1 MNSFILGQ
9 GEICKTLPNLLHYL
23 ILMSTRAARVAKE
36 MQRQL
41 SVILR
46 DDLKDPR
53 IGFTTITGVTI
64 TDDLRSAKVYF
75 TTLGGGVQE
84 NNALVAFN
92 RANGFI
98 RRLIGQRID
107 LRLVPE
113 IVFKLDKGI
122 SSGFTV
128 DEILRQLEEEKSASP
143 PEADKWQKRGTQ

>member
-1 MNSFILGQ
+1 
-9 GEICKTLPNLLHYL
+9 
-23 ILMSTRAARVAKE
+23 MSTRAARVAKE
-36 MQRQL
+36 MQRQI
-41 SVILR
+41 SVILW

-84 NNALVAFN
+84 NNALAALN
-92 RANGFI
+92 QANGFI

-113 IVFKLDKGI
+113 IVFKLDNGI
-122 SSGFTV
+122 NNGFTV
-128 DEILRQLEEEKSASP
+128 DEILRQLEKEKSASGGKMEP
-143 PEADKWQKRGTQ
+143 SEK

>member
-1 MNSFILGQ
+1 VK
-9 GEICKTLPNLLHYL
+9 E
-23 ILMSTRAARVAKE
+23 MSTRAARVAKE

-53 IGFTTITGVTI
+53 IGFTTITTVMI

-84 NNALVAFN
+84 NNALAALN
-92 RANGFI
+92 QANGFI

-113 IVFKLDKGI
+113 ITFKLDKGI
-122 SSGFTV
+122 SSGFAV
-128 DEILRQLEEEKSASP
+128 DEILRHLEKEKEETSEK
-143 PEADKWQKRGTQ
+143 